1 MTARVAVVTARHG
14 DPWDELSVLAG
25 RLAGGLACTADVDV
39 LVPARGRAGA
49 ETGWDGACRVLR
61 FPAELVDSRRR
72 GAWRRLLHGSHP
84 DDLWAGC
91 VCPPAVRTR
100 PIPDLVEEQIV
111 LAEGGDSP
119 DLYEHLRTTAYDVTV
134 FVGFHSPV
142 TCFGVRHVP
151 ESTRVFIAP
160 GMRDAAAAK
169 LQIHRAAVNRAER
182 LLVSTE
188 SERRWVADWV
198 GTAHSGRVENI
209 AFLTGVNPA
218 VGPEAAPF
226 DGGRFVVV
234 ARDWGTGSARRFA
247 AWARRLADD
256 LPTGIG
262 LRLVGPGARWLPS
275 GVDHTDTRVDAWWWM
290 SRALA
295 VIDPAPRRVLGVE
308 VLEAM
313 MFGKPVIVA
322 ADGAATVE
330 HSDVGNGGLWY
341 RGDDE
346 LVAMVG
352 RLRDVDLAACLGE
365 RGRSYAESRFADT
378 DTYVKRLGELLP
390 A

>member
-1 MTARVAVVTARHG
+1 MTPRVAVVTARHG

-25 RLAGGLACTADVDV
+25 RLAGALACTADVDIV
-39 LVPARGRAGA
+39 VPTRGRAP

-61 FPAELVDSRRR
+61 FPAEPGDSRRR
-72 GAWRRLLHGSHP
+72 TAWRLLLHGTGP
-84 DDLWAGC
+84 DGLCAGC
-91 VCPPAVRTR
+91 TCPREMGER
-100 PIPDLVEEQIV
+100 RIPDLVEEQIV

-119 DLYEHLRTTAYDVTV
+119 GLYEHLRTTAYDVTV

-151 ESTRVFIAP
+151 EGTRVFIAP
-160 GMRDAAAAK
+160 GMRDVAAAN
-169 LQIHRAAVNRAER
+169 LQIHRASVDRAER

-209 AFLTGVNPA
+209 AFLTGVNTA
-218 VGPEAAPF
+218 VGPETATF
-226 DGGRFVVV
+226 DGDRFVVV
-234 ARDWGTGSARRFA
+234 ARDWGSGSARRFV
-247 AWARRLADD
+247 AWAQRLADG

-262 LRLVGPGARWLPS
+262 LRLVGPGARLLPG
-275 GVDHTDTRVDAWWWM
+275 GVDHTDARVDAWWWM

-295 VIDPAPRRVLGVE
+295 VIDPAPGRVLGAE

-313 MFGKPVIVA
+313 LFGKPVIVA

-330 HSDVGNGGLWY
+330 HADVGNGGLWY
-341 RGDDE
+341 RADDE

-352 RLRDVDLAACLGE
+352 RLRDNDLAAALGE
-365 RGRSYAESRFADT
+365 RGRSYAESRFTDT

-390 A
+390 G